1 MRRGID
7 LKIELDNLDRLS
19 RTELRARWKQELGDQ
34 PPASLGRD
42 VLALGIAYARQE
54 RVLAWISTA

>member
-1 MRRGID
+1 MRRRID
-7 LKIELDNLDRLS
+7 LEIEIDNLDRLS

-42 VLALGIAYARQE
+42 DFGARHRKMAPPQGFC
-54 RVLAWISTA
+54 